1 MDAAA
6 LGAIL
11 EAQERR
17 HQEGMA
23 TMMEQMHAMFLEAN
37 RGGPA
42 TEPTPPLPK
51 IRMVKMSLEDDPEA
65 YLVAFE
71 RQATAAQW
79 PRDWWATQL
88 GPNLIGEAQ
97 AAYQALTNED
107 ALNYDRVRQAILQRL
122 DITEETHRCRFREY
136 QRPPGLRP
144 RVVAQQLVDHVTRW
158 LCPGTNSA
166 EQVTELIAIEQFVK
180 VLGPDTRNWVSRHRP
195 TTLEAAV
202 RLAEGFED
210 ALPAA
215 PVVAPPA
222 PASNRPRAATPPPP
236 PRVTPTAHGPA
247 LQRHPM
253 GGLPPTQWR
262 ARATPSGVRAEY
274 PSPLPNRQR
283 DTQAP
288 WAPFRP
294 TCYRCQEVGHLAR
307 NCPAAMEC
315 GVTSH
320 YVLTAPEEQED
331 GRL

>member
-1 MDAAA
+1 MDVVA

-23 TMMEQMHAMFLEAN
+23 TMMERMLSMFLEAN
-37 RGGPA
+37 RGGGPA
-42 TEPTPPLPK
+42 TEPTPPVPRIK
-51 IRMVKMSLEDDPEA
+51 EVKMSLEDDPEA

-71 RQATAAQW
+71 RQAMAAQW

-107 ALNYDRVRQAILQRL
+107 TLDYDHVRQAILQRL
-122 DITEETHRCRFREY
+122 DITEETHRRRFREY
-136 QRPPGLRP
+136 QRPSGLRP
-144 RVVAQQLVDHVTRW
+144 RMVAQQLVDHVTRW

-166 EQVTELIAIEQFVK
+166 AKITELIAIEQFVK
-180 VLGPDTRNWVSRHRP
+180 VLGPDTRTWVSRP
-195 TTLEAAV
+195 TTLDAAV

-210 ALPAA
+210 ALPSA
-215 PVVAPPA
+215 PVVTLPA
-222 PASNRPRAATPPPP
+222 PASSRPQAATPPPP
-236 PRVTPTAHGPA
+236 PCVTLTTHGPA
-247 LQRHPM
+247 LQCHSM

-262 ARATPSGVRAEY
+262 VRATPSGVRAEY

-307 NCPAAMEC
+307 NCPAAMES